1 MQPARAWYRDLCLVA
16 FTSLGYGLPF
26 ALALAIGTNALVR
39 GVMGAL
45 AEVVVGV
52 LGLAGLCL
60 AVVAVAKLYRHVR
73 ANGHGRLRV
82 AYEALV
88 LGWFPAWGLI
98 VNHVMLSGRCVRDG
112 CGADMH
118 RPFNEP
124 WVIAPALLHA
134 ATALAFALSR
144 RRPARLRPAAETVVL
159 AAMLVG
165 VVLHLALAAQIG
177 PTFMAVGL
185 AVIFLG
191 LPVISPLLTVAL
203 YAGELRDRLRRRGA
217 EEGERTETVGAGAYR
232 VGEVSGLPAPT
243 PALSAAWLGRALL
256 WSPVLLGAY
265 AVLSAL
271 VTQRTMAGV
280 LAFTQ
285 TCDHTF
291 SQLPVRV
298 MPGNCHYLCT
308 VAARG
313 HRWLV
318 RPERLGVRGGEA
330 IVVNRQLAVANAFED
345 LLHTRWPRFG
355 RLARATYDALGL
367 PVSRLIR
374 WRLVA
379 DVIYLAMKPAEW
391 AFYAVLLALDP
402 GDPEARIARMYR
414 P

>member
-52 LGLAGLCL
+52 LGLAGLGL

-165 VVLHLALAAQIG
+165 VVLHLTLAAQIG

-185 AVIFLG
+185 ADDLLG
-191 LPVISPLLTVAL
+191 SPSSRRSSPSPSTR
-203 YAGELRDRLRRRGA
+203 ELRDRLRRRGA

-232 VGEVSGLPAPT
+232 VGEVSGLPPPAPS
-243 PALSAAWLGRALL
+243 LSTRWLARALAA
-256 WSPVLLGAY
+256 SPALLGAY

-271 VTQRTMAGV
+271 VTHRAMAGV

-291 SQLPVRV
+291 SRSS
-298 MPGNCHYLCT
+298 
-308 VAARG
+308 R
-313 HRWLV
+313 
-318 RPERLGVRGGEA
+318 
-330 IVVNRQLAVANAFED
+330 
-345 LLHTRWPRFG
+345 
-355 RLARATYDALGL
+355 RLA
-367 PVSRLIR
+367 
-374 WRLVA
+374 
-379 DVIYLAMKPAEW
+379 
-391 AFYAVLLALDP
+391 
-402 GDPEARIARMYR
+402 
-414 P
+414 